1 MPRGHVGD
9 GAGMGMSGGAAVLG
23 PKGGVGN
30 TPSAGSADPF
40 DSVGRPAV
48 YCQAPGGLLGGCS
61 RTVATLR
68 NYGNAVARLCVG
80 VVQAPVYVFVNGRSC
95 MHCTDIVQALVYAFV
110 NGRSSMHCTDIVQA
124 LVYAFTH

>member
-1 MPRGHVGD
+1 MPRGQGGD

-40 DSVGRPAV
+40 DAVGRPAV
-48 YCQAPGGLLGGCS
+48 YLLQYCQAPGGLLGGCS

-68 NYGNAVARLCVG
+68 NYGNAVVRLCVG
-80 VVQAPVYVFVNGRSC
+80 V
-95 MHCTDIVQALVYAFV
+95 
-110 NGRSSMHCTDIVQA
+110 VQA

>member
-1 MPRGHVGD
+1 MPRGQGGD
-9 GAGMGMSGGAAVLG
+9 GAGIGMSGGAVVLG

-48 YCQAPGGLLGGCS
+48 YCQAPGGLWGGCS

-68 NYGNAVARLCVG
+68 NYGNDVERLCVG
-80 VVQAPVYVFVNGRSC
+80 V
-95 MHCTDIVQALVYAFV
+95 
-110 NGRSSMHCTDIVQA
+110 VQA

>member
-1 MPRGHVGD
+1 MLAVILLD

-40 DSVGRPAV
+40 DAVGRPAV
-48 YCQAPGGLLGGCS
+48 YLLQYCQAPGGLLGGCS

-68 NYGNAVARLCVG
+68 QHYGNAVARLCVG
-80 VVQAPVYVFVNGRSC
+80 VVQALVYVF
-95 MHCTDIVQALVYAFV
+95 
-110 NGRSSMHCTDIVQA
+110 
-124 LVYAFTH
+124 TH